1 MICDGVTLVQDVWSQ
16 PVSRKNKKKSLVEN
30 DPLAVLADTTTSS
43 SSSSKTTAPHGAGN
57 PSRVTPR
64 AGERAYIILLSVCFR
79 LSVLV
84 CCLSVCCLCLFVCL
98 FICYFSVCLSIYLLF
113 LCLFVFF
120 CMSVF
125 SF

>member
-1 MICDGVTLVQDVWSQ
+1 M
-16 PVSRKNKKKSLVEN
+16 SRKNKKKSLVEN
-30 DPLAVLADTTTSS
+30 DPLAVLADTTTS

-98 FICYFSVCLSIYLLF
+98 FICY
-113 LCLFVFF
+113 
-120 CMSVF
+120 
-125 SF
+125 